1 MNSKVYDILNKI
13 QRWLPAVAAF
23 YLGLTAIWPLP
34 YGNEVNKTIALL
46 ATFLAATLEVFS
58 AQWNKDH
65 IVTVTSLSD
74 LEEK

>member
-1 MNSKVYDILNKI
+1 MSNKLYDVLNKI
-13 QRWLPAVAAF
+13 QRWLPALASF

-34 YGNEVNKTIALL
+34 YGNEVNNTIALI

-65 IVTVTSLSD
+65 EITITNVN
-74 LEEK
+74 KKGQ